1 MTINDLRKHDKLMK
15 FLAIYIIIEYG
26 ISNLKIKDFVDNI
39 KQELVDDNK
48 NCKLMTNEYLKD
60 SVDLAVKI
68 SSLEQNDI
76 CKLIYQEE
84 KNKNKQERGR

>member
-1 MTINDLRKHDKLMK
+1 MTINDLRKYDKLMK
-15 FLAIYIIIEYG
+15 TLAIYIIIEYG
-26 ISNLKIKDFVDNI
+26 ISNLKNKDFVDNI

-60 SVDLAVKI
+60 SVD
-68 SSLEQNDI
+68 I
-76 CKLIYQEE
+76 CKFIYQEE